1 MARNLGS
8 LEGGAIV
15 VAAATAETLLQ
26 LVAPTN
32 IRVVLI
38 GYGIGGTGTSNTET
52 PGIVNVQRQTSAG
65 TSSAQTPL
73 QLQDTITEALQST
86 GRDLFTVEPTLGDL
100 LRRHTVHPQAA
111 LDLRDSF
118 SREIIIGTVGRLGI
132 SVTYAQAQT
141 LEAYLDFE
149 E

>member
-8 LEGGAIV
+8 LEGGAV
-15 VAAATAETLLQ
+15 AVAAAVRETLLQ

-52 PGIVNVQRQTSAG
+52 PGVVNVQRQTSAG
-65 TSSAQTPL
+65 TSAAQTPL
-73 QLQDTITEALQST
+73 PLQDTITETLQST

-100 LRRHTVHPQAA
+100 LRRHTIHPQAA
-111 LDLRDSF
+111 LDLRDAF
-118 SREIIIGTVGRLGI
+118 QREIILGSAGRLGM
-132 SVTYAQAQT
+132 SVDYAQAQT
-141 LEAYLDFE
+141 LEAYMDFE

>member
-8 LEGGAIV
+8 LEGGAIA
-15 VAAATAETLLQ
+15 VAAGVRETLLQ

-32 IRVVLI
+32 IRVVI
-38 GYGIGGTGTSNTET
+38 VGYGIGGTGTSNTET
-52 PGIVNVQRQTSAG
+52 PGVVNVQRQTSAG

-73 QLQDTITEALQST
+73 QTQDTITEALQST
-86 GRDLFTVEPTLGDL
+86 GRDLFTVEPSLGDL
-100 LRRHTVHPQAA
+100 LRRHTIHPQAA

-118 SREIIIGTVGRLGI
+118 SREIIIGSAGRVGI
-132 SVTYAQAQT
+132 SVDYAQAQT
-141 LEAYLDFE
+141 VEAYMEFE

>member
-26 LVAPTN
+26 IVAPTN

-86 GRDLFTVEPTLGDL
+86 GRDLFTVEPSLGDL

-118 SREIIIGTVGRLGI
+118 SREIILGSAGRLGI

-141 LEAYLDFE
+141 LEAYMDFE